1 MCVSCGCGKSND
13 AHSDMRNIT
22 MDDVNR
28 AAEAAGITPD
38 QAAHNIS
45 ESCQRGSG
53 KMQGQ
58 GMQGQQSQQGMG
70 NMGNTGRRGYEA
82 QGEMD
87 RF

>member
-1 MCVSCGCGKSND
+1 MCVSCGCGKPND
-13 AHSDMRNIT
+13 AHGDMRNIT

-38 QAAHNIS
+38 QAARNIS
-45 ESCQRGSG
+45 ESSQRGSG

-70 NMGNTGRRGYEA
+70 NTGRRGYEA